1 MNHQGTKEL
10 DLDLLTLLKKI
21 WSQKVL
27 ITFSALVLAFLAF
40 FASNFII
47 KPKYTSTTR
56 IYVVNKNSE
65 NVTAQD
71 LQVGGYLVNDYKEII
86 KSREVLAEIVNTD
99 GAGLTADE
107 LSGMIRVDVPA
118 ETRIISISVTNSDPK
133 RAQQLANRVRE
144 VAATKIKTVTQVDDV
159 TTLEEAQL
167 PTVKSSPNVRR
178 NVLLALVAGAFLA
191 ITAILIREVLDDRVK
206 RPEDVEEVLG
216 MTLLG
221 IVPDSTKL

>member
-1 MNHQGTKEL
+1 MNNQGTKEL
-10 DLDLLTLLKKI
+10 ELDLLTLLKKI

-27 ITFSALVLAFLAF
+27 IAFSALLFSFLAF

-47 KPKYTSTTR
+47 KPKYTSITR
-56 IYVVNKNSE
+56 IYVVNKKSE

-86 KSREVLAEIVNTD
+86 KSREVLAEIVNSE
-99 GAGLTADE
+99 GKGLTADR
-107 LSGMIRVDVPA
+107 LSGMIAISVPA
-118 ETRIISISVTNSDPK
+118 ETRIISISITDTDPK

-144 VAATKIKTVTQVDDV
+144 VAAAKIKAVTQVDDV

-167 PTVKSSPNVRR
+167 PTSKSSPNVRR
-178 NVLLALVAGAFLA
+178 NVLLAFIAGAFLA
-191 ITAILIREVLDDRVK
+191 IGSVLVREILDDRVK
-206 RPEDVEEVLG
+206 GPEDVEEVLG